1 MSEEIRILKIK
12 SCYECKFAYDDGEG
26 LYCCSKKNRIIA
38 ILLLTRNLNFPIGVP
53 CPRRRRNR

>member
-38 ILLLTRNLNFPIGVP
+38 HIITNPEFKFPKW
-53 CPRRRRNR
+53 CPLPREEVK